1 MGDIELHQPLSFY
14 FRSTLL
20 QRYSIED
27 SYKEIKRLYAISDG
41 CIQILTVVYKS
52 RNLWI
57 NLES

>member
-1 MGDIELHQPLSFY
+1 MHQPLSFY

-27 SYKEIKRLYAISDG
+27 SYKEIERLHAISDG